1 MYVSI
6 VLGVL
11 ILITLSVYIGL
22 ISSDK
27 YINKNSD
34 KYSTATIEQKKYIG
48 YTNMV
53 GNILA
58 IFICGFDGI
67 MFTHA
72 DKITIDKYIIKLVI
86 LMLFIA
92 FSFDVSVTNDSYGVF
107 ISALQPITGYL
118 QVLSIAT
125 IVQIILKL
133 DKNILSK
140 GRPRGRSFDD
150 ILTSD
155 SDGPLSSQLESE
167 Y

>member
-1 MYVSI
+1 MYVSVI
-6 VLGVL
+6 LGVL

-22 ISSDK
+22 ISSNK
-27 YINKNSD
+27 YINKNSSAWD
-34 KYSTATIEQKKYIG
+34 VATIEQKKYIG

-72 DKITIDKYIIKLVI
+72 DKITVNKYIIKLII
-86 LMLFIA
+86 LILFIA
-92 FSFDVSVTNDSYGVF
+92 FSFDVSVTNDSYGIF

-140 GRPRGRSFDD
+140 GRPRGKSFDD
-150 ILTSD
+150 ILTSED
-155 SDGPLSSQLESE
+155 PLSSKIDSE

>member
-1 MYVSI
+1 MYVSV

-22 ISSDK
+22 ISSDN
-27 YINKNSD
+27 YINKNSA
-34 KYSTATIEQKKYIG
+34 KYSTAASEQKKYIA

-67 MFTHA
+67 MFLHA
-72 DKITIDKYIIKLVI
+72 DKITVDKYVIKLVI
-86 LMLFIA
+86 LMLFIS
-92 FSFDVSVTNDSYGVF
+92 FSYDVSVTNDSYGVF
-107 ISALQPITGYL
+107 ISALQPIAGYL

-150 ILTSD
+150 ILTSKD
-155 SDGPLSSQLESE
+155 PLSS
-167 Y
+167 